1 VRHGLILAATG
12 LVLAGCTTGQLAG
25 VQGDPTPD
33 RPGTRITIRNPND
46 AKWMAVRPAGQQAP
60 QGQQKTTSMLFW
72 VCRPLACASG
82 QAAVGALNSPSPTR
96 HPDRKALEKA
106 AKLLAVQTRAQ
117 DLMAEA
123 ASEGDER
130 ITALSSRVTDVRGYP
145 AIIAE
150 SKRTS
155 HGKASFVMRGELF
168 IGLFRVRL
176 ISTSSD
182 RAEAKRN
189 FDEFTAAMEIVDVE
203 PGQPT
208 QPPEPAPPPS
218 ALDGPPDRT

>member
-1 VRHGLILAATG
+1 VRHFLILAVAG

-25 VQGDPTPD
+25 VTQGDPTPE
-33 RPGTRITIRNPND
+33 RPGTKITVRNPND
-46 AKWMAVRPAGQQAP
+46 AKWMAIRPAGQT
-60 QGQQKTTSMLFW
+60 KTTNMMMW

-82 QAAVGALNSPSPTR
+82 QAAVGAQNSPSPTR

-117 DLMAEA
+117 DMMAEA

-130 ITALSSRVTDVRGYP
+130 IAALSSRVTDVRGYP

-155 HGKASFVMRGELF
+155 RGKASFVIRGELF

-189 FDEFTAAMEIVDVE
+189 FDEFAEAMEIVDVE
-203 PGQPT
+203 PGQPG
-208 QPPEPAPPPS
+208 PAPELPPPS

>member
-1 VRHGLILAATG
+1 MAAAA

-25 VQGDPTPD
+25 VTQGDPTPE
-33 RPGTRITIRNPND
+33 RPGTKITVRSPNN
-46 AKWMAVRPAGQQAP
+46 AKWMAIRPDGQPKA
-60 QGQQKTTSMLFW
+60 TNMMMW

-82 QAAVGALNSPSPTR
+82 QAAVGAQSSPSPTR

-117 DLMAEA
+117 DMMAEA

-145 AIIAE
+145 AIVAE
-150 SKRTS
+150 SKRTNR
-155 HGKASFVMRGELF
+155 GKASFVMRGELF
-168 IGLFRVRL
+168 IGLSRVRL

-189 FDEFTAAMEIVDVE
+189 FDEFTEAMEIVDVE
-203 PGQPT
+203 PGQPG
-208 QPPEPAPPPS
+208 QAPEPPPPS

>member
-1 VRHGLILAATG
+1 MRHFLILAGAA
-12 LVLAGCTTGQLAG
+12 LVLAGCATGQLAG
-25 VQGDPTPD
+25 MQGDPTPD
-33 RPGTRITIRNPND
+33 RPGTKITVRNPNN
-46 AKWMAVRPAGQQAP
+46 AKWVAIRPANQP
-60 QGQQKTTSMLFW
+60 KTATNMMMW

-82 QAAVGALNSPSPTR
+82 QAAVGAQNSPSPTR

-117 DLMAEA
+117 DMMAEA

-155 HGKASFVMRGELF
+155 SGKASFVIRGELF

-189 FDEFTAAMEIVDVE
+189 FDEFADAMEIVDVE
-203 PGQPT
+203 PGQPAEA
-208 QPPEPAPPPS
+208 PEPPPPS